1 MFNCTESFSKT
12 NKNHIKSYK
21 KFSNEAFILMISKIH
36 FFNWAQAGKTILL
49 KNSKKLLMPLLNN
62 HRWKKDVT
70 ANQFSFVNKT
80 ITKELGN
87 GCDSDKF
94 LNTKSE
100 IDRKAHK
107 KKRNY
112 CVTLIGKAKQPFL
125 GNINTTDVTNDE
137 TFGEQLSLF
146 HR

>member
-1 MFNCTESFSKT
+1 
-12 NKNHIKSYK
+12 
-21 KFSNEAFILMISKIH
+21 MISKIQ
-36 FFNWAQAGKTILL
+36 FFNSAQAGKTIPL
-49 KNSKKLLMPLLNN
+49 KNSKKLLITLLNM
-62 HRWKKDVT
+62 HQWKKDVT

-112 CVTLIGKAKQPFL
+112 CVTPIVKAKQPFL
-125 GNINTTDVTNDE
+125 DIINTTDVTDDE